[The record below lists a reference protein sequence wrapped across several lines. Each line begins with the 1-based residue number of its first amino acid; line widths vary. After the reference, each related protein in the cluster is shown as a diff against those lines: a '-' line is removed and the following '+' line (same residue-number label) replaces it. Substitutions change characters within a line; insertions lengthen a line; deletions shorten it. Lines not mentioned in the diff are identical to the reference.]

1 MFEGYPVVL
10 REKAFDRTPLVNRGI
25 IKDQDQQGLRKPL
38 MELMQ
43 KLQKARRCASCG
55 PLPIEALGAQMQ
67 RAKQGG
73 TLPLRWRRD
82 FAVLALAKPAP
93 LDVGFI
99 RKMGFI
105 DKEDFY
111 WSLRLAATDRGN
123 NVCHPRFFLSAVG
136 AFRGTVLAKRL

>member
-1 MFEGYPVVL
+1 VFEGYPVVL
-10 REKAFDRTPLVNRGI
+10 REKAFDRTTLVNRGI
-25 IKDQDQQGLRKPL
+25 IQDQDQQGLRKPL